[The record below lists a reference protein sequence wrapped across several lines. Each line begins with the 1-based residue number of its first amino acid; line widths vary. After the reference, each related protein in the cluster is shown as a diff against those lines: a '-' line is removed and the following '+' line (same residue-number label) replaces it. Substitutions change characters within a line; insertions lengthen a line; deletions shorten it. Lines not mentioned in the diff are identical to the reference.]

1 MKYLAHLLEPLFA
14 LEVRITTLCTDLPL
28 RRTGP
33 QRFEATMRDYVP
45 KEDLRILYIAE

>member
-1 MKYLAHLLEPLFA
+1 M
-14 LEVRITTLCTDLPL
+14 TTLCTGLPL

-33 QRFEATMRDYVP
+33 QRFEATVQDYVP